1 MYTARVP
8 AVSPATTLR
17 ITAAGRR
24 LFSGA
29 SALALNPSH
38 QADLSVYLAD
48 MVRPFGL
55 ALRSDIGDADRG
67 YSYGEMAEAL
77 IADLVPAQEPVDV
90 LVLVFAVPDV
100 RPGRAT
106 AVYLSHVCPGNP
118 LAFAVCDQGR
128 VGAFA
133 GLRLLREY
141 ARTGGC
147 RRGLLVVAEQSTV
160 HYPSAAPVALPS
172 RHAAVAL
179 LCEVDPAP
187 GALVSAL
194 RQLPDVPPESV
205 PDRLAR
211 ELAALDATDA
221 TLIVGSPTGGG
232 QPDTEV
238 WWELAAALSATGPER
253 VVVAQYEPLLR
264 YLCVAVVDRRD

>member
-1 MYTARVP
+1 MYTAHAP
-8 AVSPATTLR
+8 TASSSTTLR

-24 LFSGA
+24 TFSGS

-38 QADLSVYLAD
+38 QTDLSVYLAD

-55 ALRSDIGDADRG
+55 AVREDIDDAGRG

-77 IADLVPAQEPVDV
+77 ITDLVPPQSPVDV

-118 LAFAVCDQGR
+118 LAFALCDQGR
-128 VGAFA
+128 AGAFA

-141 ARTGGC
+141 VRTGGC
-147 RRGLLVVAEQSTV
+147 RRGLLVIVEQSTL
-160 HYPSAAPVALPS
+160 HYQPPVPVALPT

-179 LCEVDPAP
+179 MCEADAAT
-187 GALVSAL
+187 GALVSAV
-194 RQLPDVPPESV
+194 RQLPDVAPESV
-205 PDRLAR
+205 DGRLAR
-211 ELAALDATDA
+211 ELAALGAADA
-221 TLIVGSPTGGG
+221 TLIVGSPTGDG
-232 QPDTEV
+232 QPDTQV
-238 WWELAAALSATGPER
+238 WWELTEALDSTAHGR

-264 YLCVAVVDRRD
+264 YLCVASVER